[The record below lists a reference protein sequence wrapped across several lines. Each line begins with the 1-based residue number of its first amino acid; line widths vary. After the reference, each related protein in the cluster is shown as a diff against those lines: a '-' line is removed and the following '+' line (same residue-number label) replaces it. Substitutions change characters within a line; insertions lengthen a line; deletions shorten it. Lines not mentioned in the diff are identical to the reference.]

1 MMNFLLFSE
10 DISTSVTGETPDGEQ
25 MVLENDVLIYFK
37 LAAFEQGVL
46 NRLRASKELTL
57 RDEIDDKKGVVYL
70 GDMEAVRNELI
81 AQINKMFDA
90 IKEHR
95 NNEKPN

>member
-1 MMNFLLFSE
+1 MNFLLFSE
-10 DISTSVTGETPDGEQ
+10 DISANVNGETPDGEQ
-25 MVLENDVLIYFK
+25 MELNNDVLIYFK

-57 RDEIDDKKGVVYL
+57 RDEIEEKKGVIYL
-70 GDMEAVRNELI
+70 GEIEAVRNEMI
-81 AQINKMFDA
+81 TQINKLFDA

-95 NNEKPN
+95 ANEKPN